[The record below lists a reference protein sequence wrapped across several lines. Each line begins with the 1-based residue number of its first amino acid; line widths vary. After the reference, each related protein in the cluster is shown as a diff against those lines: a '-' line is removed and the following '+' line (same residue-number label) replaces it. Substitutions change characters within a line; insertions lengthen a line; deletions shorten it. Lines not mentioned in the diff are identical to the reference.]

1 MIVDDLADER
11 LGIHGDHEL
20 LVRGD
25 EEDGDLGVGR
35 GDDAFFA
42 ADLVGVLV
50 HLDAHELEA
59 GGDGHALGS
68 AVLADTC
75 GEDDGVHAAH
85 RGGIR
90 TDELLHAVVE
100 HIDGKAGAL
109 IALLEGL
116 FEIAEVGADAADAHD
131 AGLLVEDCEHLGDVH
146 AVLVHQV
153 LEDTGVNVAGAG
165 THGKTGERGE
175 AHGGVDALAA
185 VDRGDGGAV
194 AEVAGDQL
202 ELLDGLAEHIGRAL
216 GNILVRGAV
225 EAVAADL
232 VLLIVLIG
240 KSIGV
245 SHGRHGL
252 VEGSVEHGDH
262 GHAGHELLAG
272 LDADD
277 VGGVVERG
285 EGIALLDCLHD
296 LVGDDDGLGKLFAAV
311 DDAVADSVDLLHGA
325 DDAVLLVDERV
336 QHGLDGLV
344 VGGHGD
350 GSGLDGF
357 LAGKLGLIGEQTV
370 DADTLAQTLRQQLAR
385 GGVEQLILQGR
396 RTCVDDQNIHK
407 YTPFSEGACI
417 APEFPIK

>member
-1 MIVDDLADER
+1 M
-11 LGIHGDHEL
+11 
-20 LVRGD
+20 
-25 EEDGDLGVGR
+25 
-35 GDDAFFA
+35 
-42 ADLVGVLV
+42 
-50 HLDAHELEA
+50 
-59 GGDGHALGS
+59 
-68 AVLADTC
+68 
-75 GEDDGVHAAH
+75 
-85 RGGIR
+85 
-90 TDELLHAVVE
+90 
-100 HIDGKAGAL
+100 
-109 IALLEGL
+109 
-116 FEIAEVGADAADAHD
+116 
-131 AGLLVEDCEHLGDVH
+131 
-146 AVLVHQV
+146 
-153 LEDTGVNVAGAG
+153 
-165 THGKTGERGE
+165 
-175 AHGGVDALAA
+175 
-185 VDRGDGGAV
+185 
-194 AEVAGDQL
+194 
-202 ELLDGLAEHIGRAL
+202 
-216 GNILVRGAV
+216 RGAV

-357 LAGKLGLIGEQTV
+357 LAGKLGLVGEQTV
-370 DADTLAQTLRQQLAR
+370 DADALAQTLRQQLAC